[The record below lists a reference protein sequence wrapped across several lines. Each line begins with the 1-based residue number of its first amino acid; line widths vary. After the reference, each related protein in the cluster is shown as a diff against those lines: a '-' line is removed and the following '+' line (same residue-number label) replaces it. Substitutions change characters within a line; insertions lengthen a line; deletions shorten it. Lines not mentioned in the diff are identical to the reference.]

1 MNKVILIL
9 TLMMSTIL
17 GTNAQTGKSH
27 IPRDLEEAV
36 QTLDKL
42 ISEEEKS
49 ELRKM
54 GEDEFLAA
62 THLGIGMYLRNEWGL
77 WGKSDLSKYFRRRG
91 VHHPDDMS
99 YEILKAYYKMLC
111 QRPWNDIDLV
121 IGTYG
126 EHLHIYNL
134 DCQTLEFRLTA
145 LTEAKNPSYALEGL
159 GYIFAVSE
167 VGEGSG
173 AYSFQVTKGAE
184 EGGRT
189 METTA
194 EMSVQ
199 MTADR
204 RQTGAD
210 PCFAMVYTEPYIG
223 PHLMTADYSGGS
235 VSVFPIRNGQIG
247 ERVEQICFEGSGPVE
262 GRQESSHIHQ
272 LKAVPNVD
280 GYILASDLGADVIRL
295 LKTGKGEGTAANP
308 GTLELEHV
316 KDIECPAG
324 SGPRHMEFSEDG
336 KMLYCIAEL
345 SGEVLAYK
353 VSGRKKP
360 AFKLVQRIQADE
372 VNAGGSADI
381 HMHPSEQWLYT
392 SHRLEN
398 DGISI
403 FKVLKDGKLEK
414 IGYAHTGRH
423 PRNFMIT
430 PDGKILVVACR
441 DDRSLQVFRIEPDG
455 TLTQTQSTLI
465 FDEDMP
471 SSVTTTQL

>member
-1 MNKVILIL
+1 MKKAFLVLALI
-9 TLMMSTIL
+9 MSAL
-17 GTNAQTGKSH
+17 FSTNAQTDKSY
-27 IPRDLEEAV
+27 IPR
-36 QTLDKL
+36 K
-42 ISEEEKS
+42 
-49 ELRKM
+49 
-54 GEDEFLAA
+54 
-62 THLGIGMYLRNEWGL
+62 
-77 WGKSDLSKYFRRRG
+77 
-91 VHHPDDMS
+91 
-99 YEILKAYYKMLC
+99 
-111 QRPWNDIDLV
+111 IDLV

-126 EHLHIYNL
+126 EHLYIYNL
-134 DCQTLEFRLTA
+134 DCQTLEFRLKA
-145 LTEAKNPSYALEGL
+145 QAEAKNPSYALNGL

-173 AYSFQVTKGAE
+173 AYSFQVTKG
-184 EGGRT
+184 
-189 METTA
+189 A

-295 LKTGKGEGTAANP
+295 LKTGKSEVAADKP
-308 GTLELEHV
+308 GTLKLEHV

-345 SGEVLAYK
+345 SGEVLVYK
-353 VSGRKKP
+353 VSGKKKP
-360 AFKLVQRIQADE
+360 SFKLVQRIQADE

-381 HMHPSEQWLYT
+381 HMHPSGQWLYT

-430 PDGKILVVACR
+430 PDGKILVAACR

-455 TLTQTQSTLI
+455 RLTQTPSTLT
-465 FDEDMP
+465 FSEDMP
-471 SSVTTTQL
+471 SSVIELKVN

>member
-1 MNKVILIL
+1 MV
-9 TLMMSTIL
+9 LMTSAVF
-17 GTNAQTGKSH
+17 GTDAQNDKSY
-27 IPRDLEEAV
+27 IPRNLEEAV
-36 QTLDKL
+36 LALDKL
-42 ISEEEKS
+42 ISEEEKD
-49 ELRKM
+49 ELCKM

-77 WGKSDLSKYFRRRG
+77 WKKSELWKYFRRRG
-91 VHHPDDMS
+91 IFHPDDMS
-99 YEILKAYYKMLC
+99 GEILKSYYKFLC

-126 EHLHIYNL
+126 EHLYIYNI
-134 DCQTLEFRLTA
+134 DCQTLEFTLKA
-145 LTEAKNPSYALEGL
+145 KAEAKNASYALAEAGQ
-159 GYIFAVSE
+159 IFAVSE
-167 VGEGSG
+167 VGEVSG
-173 AYSFQVTKGAE
+173 AYSFQVNAAE
-184 EGGRT
+184 DGGMT
-189 METTA
+189 L
-194 EMSVQ
+194 Q
-199 MTADR
+199 KTADR

-210 PCFAMVYTEPYIG
+210 PCFVMHYVETYLGAYM
-223 PHLMTADYSGGS
+223 MTADYSGGS
-235 VSVFPIRNGQIG
+235 VSVFPIANGKIG

-272 LKAVPNVD
+272 LKAVPNAE
-280 GYILASDLGADVIRL
+280 GYILTSDLGADVIRL
-295 LKTGKGEGTAANP
+295 LKTGKGEGTSEVP
-308 GTLELEHV
+308 GTLKLTHIE
-316 KDIECPAG
+316 DIECPAG
-324 SGPRHMEFSEDG
+324 SGPRHMEFSADG
-336 KMLYCIAEL
+336 RMLYCIAEL

-353 VSGRKKP
+353 VSGKKKP

-381 HMHPSEQWLYT
+381 HMHPSGQWLYT

-455 TLTQTQSTLI
+455 TLTQTPSTLT
-465 FDEDMP
+465 FSEDMP
-471 SSVTTTQL
+471 SSVVRLSY

>member
-1 MNKVILIL
+1 MV
-9 TLMMSTIL
+9 LMISAVF
-17 GTNAQTGKSH
+17 GTDAQNDKSY

-36 QTLDKL
+36 LALDKL
-42 ISEEEKS
+42 ISEEEKY
-49 ELRKM
+49 ELCKM

-77 WGKSDLSKYFRRRG
+77 WKNSELRKYFRRRG
-91 VHHPDDMS
+91 IFHPDDMS
-99 YEILKAYYKMLC
+99 GEILKSYYKFLC

-126 EHLHIYNL
+126 EHIYIYNL
-134 DCQTLEFRLTA
+134 DCQTLEFTLKA
-145 LTEAKNPSYALEGL
+145 KAEAKNASYALAETGQ
-159 GYIFAVSE
+159 IFALSE
-167 VGEGSG
+167 VGEVSG
-173 AYSFQVTKGAE
+173 AYSFQMDEDSVSDDAN
-184 EGGRT
+184 GGMT
-189 METTA
+189 
-194 EMSVQ
+194 VQ
-199 MTADR
+199 QTADR

-210 PCFAMVYTEPYIG
+210 PCFVMHYVETYLGAYM
-223 PHLMTADYSGGS
+223 MTADYSGGS

-272 LKAVPNVD
+272 LKAVPNAE

-295 LKTGKGEGTAANP
+295 LKAGKGEGT
-308 GTLELEHV
+308 GTLELTHIE
-316 KDIECPAG
+316 DIECPAG

-336 KMLYCIAEL
+336 NMLYCIAEL

-353 VSGRKKP
+353 VSGKKKP

-381 HMHPSEQWLYT
+381 HMHPSGQWLYT

-455 TLTQTQSTLI
+455 TLTQMPSTLT
-465 FDEDMP
+465 FSEDMP
-471 SSVTTTQL
+471 SSVVRLSY